1 MLETFPLPSY
11 ILKALETTVQR
22 LTPEFVAEKSSRN
35 KSKKPEEKDHWFTIL
50 QKCTNI
56 ITVKKNMIQVAYMKK

>member
-35 KSKKPEEKDHWFTIL
+35 KSKKPEEKDH
-50 QKCTNI
+50 
-56 ITVKKNMIQVAYMKK
+56 